1 MKIMNIDIN
10 YLLRLTEQNLIYNQ
24 LLFADIF
31 LFKLIFIVLMNV
43 KRNKYPILNDS
54 FAKQLLW
61 NNIFLIQKQSNTFP
75 NVSSI

>member
-43 KRNKYPILNDS
+43 KRTKYTILNDS

-61 NNIFLIQKQSNTFP
+61 NNIFLIQKHPNTFP